1 MYSPRPR
8 VASLLLVPSARLTPA
23 GSFDSLAPSVAGR
36 AINDVSVLLAT
47 MQNDF
52 FLTAPENAYLHLQ
65 FGKAVMQEGFTV
77 EVIQLGEHR
86 SVGGF
91 KRR

>member
-1 MYSPRPR
+1 MYSPRPH

-23 GSFDSLAPSVAGR
+23 GSFDSFAPLVAGR
-36 AINDVSVLLAT
+36 VIDDVSVLLSA

-65 FGKAVMQEGFTV
+65 FGKAVVREGLAV
-77 EVIQLGEHR
+77 EVTQLGEHR

-91 KRR
+91 KCR